1 MLLTKT
7 ERERFTE
14 ENLGLVHMC
23 ARKFAGKGFDYDD
36 LYGTGC
42 IGLIKAIDGFDTEF
56 GTKFST
62 YAVPLIL
69 GEIKRMFRDG
79 GTLKVSRSI
88 KELSL
93 RLSAIS
99 EKIIKTTGREP
110 TVSELSEA
118 AGAPLDDVI
127 EALSASL
134 PVLSLTLPDEDEND
148 SRQGDIATPA
158 PDTATLDVLALRQA
172 LGELDENEQKLA
184 HYRFFKSLTQAQT
197 AKILGTSQVQISRNE
212 KKLLKKMKAFL
223 SM

>member
-1 MLLTKT
+1 MLLTKP
-7 ERERFTE
+7 EREKFTE

-23 ARKFAGKGFDYDD
+23 AKKFAGKGFEYDD

-42 IGLIKAIDGFDTEF
+42 IGLLKAIDGFDTER

-79 GTLKVSRSI
+79 GTLKVSRSV

-93 RLSAIS
+93 KLSAIS
-99 EKIIKTTGREP
+99 ERILKTTGHEA
-110 TVSELSEA
+110 TVAELAAA
-118 AGAPLDDVI
+118 AGVPLDDVI
-127 EALSASL
+127 EALSAAM
-134 PVLSLTLPDEDEND
+134 PVMSLTIPDDDDGD
-148 SRQGDIATPA
+148 SRQSDVATPA
-158 PDTATLDVLALRQA
+158 PDGETLDILALREA
-172 LGELDENEQKLA
+172 LKSLDEAEQKLA
-184 HYRFFKSLTQAQT
+184 HCRFFKSLTQAQT

-212 KKLLKKMKAFL
+212 KKLLKKMRTFL